1 MGRPGV
7 DRTAMP
13 RNERQQLRAGLGFTS
28 LWIIGL
34 GVFTAYP
41 VFASLYYSFCDYS
54 ILKSP
59 VWCGLENYQQLAQDG
74 LFWKSLRNT
83 LFYAG
88 LSVPLG
94 TAMALGL
101 AMLLNHD
108 VKGKSVYRLLFFMPS
123 IVPVVASAMLW
134 LWIFNGEYGL
144 MNGFLNVFLKPFGL
158 HGPAWLAD
166 PTWSKPALIIMSLW
180 GTGNAM
186 VIYLAG
192 LQNVPQELYEAAE
205 IDGASAWQRF
215 RHVTLPVIAPVVAFN
230 GIMALISAMQ
240 LFAQAYIMSEAAN
253 GNGNASDG
261 NPARSTL
268 FYTIY
273 LFSTAFQDLRMGYA
287 SAMAYIL
294 FLITAALTWLA
305 ARFSRGHYEDAL

>member
-1 MGRPGV
+1 MTRSERKRL
-7 DRTAMP
+7 RT
-13 RNERQQLRAGLGFTS
+13 GIGFTS
-28 LWIIGL
+28 LWIVGL
-34 GVFTAYP
+34 AAFTAYP
-41 VFASLYYSFCDYS
+41 VIASLFYSFCDYS

-59 VWCGLENYQQLAQDG
+59 VWCGLENYQQLLQDG

-94 TAMALGL
+94 TAVALGL
-101 AMLLNHD
+101 AVLLNHD
-108 VKGKSVYRLLFFMPS
+108 VRGKATYRLLFFMPS

-134 LWIFNGEYGL
+134 LWIFNGQYGL
-144 MNGFLNVFLKPFGL
+144 MNGFLNVFLSPLGL

-166 PTWSKPALIIMSLW
+166 PSWSKPALVIMSLW
-180 GTGNAM
+180 GTGNAV

-192 LQNVPQELYEAAE
+192 LQNVPRELYEAAE

-215 RHVTLPVIAPVVAFN
+215 IHVTLPAIAPVVAFN
-230 GIMALISAMQ
+230 AIMALIGAMQ

-253 GNGNASDG
+253 GNGSASDG
-261 NPARSTL
+261 NPERSTL

-294 FLITAALTWLA
+294 FIVTAALTWIA
-305 ARFSRGHYEDAL
+305 ARFSRGRYEDAV

>member
-1 MGRPGV
+1 MTR
-7 DRTAMP
+7 AEKKQM
-13 RNERQQLRAGLGFTS
+13 RAGLGFTS
-28 LWIIGL
+28 LWILGL
-34 GVFTAYP
+34 LAFTAYP
-41 VFASLYYSFCDYS
+41 VAASLYYSFCDYS

-59 VWCGLENYQQLAQDG
+59 VWCGLENYQQLVHDS

-94 TAMALGL
+94 TALALGL
-101 AMLLNHD
+101 AILLNCE
-108 VKGKSVYRLLFFMPS
+108 VRGRSFFRLLFFMPS

-144 MNGFLNVFLKPFGL
+144 MNGVLNPLLAPFGL

-166 PTWSKPALIIMSLW
+166 PTWSKPALIIMSFW

-192 LQNVPQELYEAAE
+192 LQNVPHELYEAAE
-205 IDGASAWQRF
+205 IDGASPWQRF
-215 RHVTLPVIAPVVAFN
+215 RHVTLPTIAPVVAFN
-230 GIMALISAMQ
+230 AIMALIGAMQ

-261 NPARSTL
+261 NPERSTL
-268 FYTIY
+268 FYSIY
-273 LFSTAFQDLRMGYA
+273 LFSTAFQDIRMGYA

-294 FLITAALTWLA
+294 FLVTALLTWVA
-305 ARFSRGHYEDAL
+305 ARLSRGSADDAL

>member
-1 MGRPGV
+1 MTR
-7 DRTAMP
+7 AEKKQM
-13 RNERQQLRAGLGFTS
+13 RAGLGFTS
-28 LWIIGL
+28 LWILGL
-34 GVFTAYP
+34 LAFTAYP
-41 VFASLYYSFCDYS
+41 VAASLYYSFCDYS

-59 VWCGLENYQQLAQDG
+59 VWCGLENYQQLVHDS

-94 TAMALGL
+94 TALALGL
-101 AMLLNHD
+101 AILLNCE
-108 VKGKSVYRLLFFMPS
+108 VRGRSFFRLLFFMPS

-144 MNGFLNVFLKPFGL
+144 MNGVLNPLLAPFGL

-166 PTWSKPALIIMSLW
+166 PTWSKPALIIMSFW

-192 LQNVPQELYEAAE
+192 LQNVPHELYEAAE
-205 IDGASAWQRF
+205 IDGASPWQRF
-215 RHVTLPVIAPVVAFN
+215 RHVTLPTIAPVVAFN
-230 GIMALISAMQ
+230 AIMALIGAMQ

-261 NPARSTL
+261 NPERSTL
-268 FYTIY
+268 FYSIY
-273 LFSTAFQDLRMGYA
+273 LFSTAFQDIRMGYA

-294 FLITAALTWLA
+294 FLVTALLTWVA
-305 ARFSRGHYEDAL
+305 ARLARGSADDAL

>member
-1 MGRPGV
+1 V
-7 DRTAMP
+7 
-13 RNERQQLRAGLGFTS
+13 
-28 LWIIGL
+28 
-34 GVFTAYP
+34 
-41 VFASLYYSFCDYS
+41 
-54 ILKSP
+54 
-59 VWCGLENYQQLAQDG
+59 
-74 LFWKSLRNT
+74 
-83 LFYAG
+83 
-88 LSVPLG
+88 
-94 TAMALGL
+94 ALGL
-101 AMLLNHD
+101 AVLLNCE
-108 VKGKSVYRLLFFMPS
+108 VRGRSTYRLLFFMPS

-144 MNGFLNVFLKPFGL
+144 MNGFLNPLLSPFGL
-158 HGPAWLAD
+158 RAPTWLAD
-166 PTWSKPALIIMSLW
+166 PAWSKPALVIMSLW

-192 LQNVPQELYEAAE
+192 LQNVPGELYEAAA

-215 RHVTLPVIAPVVAFN
+215 CKVTLPAIAPVVAFN
-230 GIMALISAMQ
+230 AIIGIIGAMQ

-261 NPARSTL
+261 NPERSTL

-294 FLITAALTWLA
+294 FLITALLTWVA
-305 ARFSRGHYEDAL
+305 ARLSRGRNEDSI

>member
-1 MGRPGV
+1 M
-7 DRTAMP
+7 T
-13 RNERQQLRAGLGFTS
+13 RNEKKQLKAGLGFTS

-34 GVFTAYP
+34 ATFTAYP
-41 VFASLYYSFCDYS
+41 VIASFYYSFCDYS

-59 VWCGLENYQQLAQDG
+59 VWCGLENYQQLLQDG

-94 TAMALGL
+94 TGVALGL

-134 LWIFNGEYGL
+134 LWIFNGQYGL
-144 MNGFLNVFLKPFGL
+144 MNGFLNLFLAPFGF

-166 PTWSKPALIIMSLW
+166 PAWSKPALIIMSFW
-180 GTGNAM
+180 SVGNAM

-192 LQNVPQELYEAAE
+192 LQNVPLELYEAAE

-215 RHVTLPVIAPVVAFN
+215 RYVTLPSILPVIVFN
-230 GIMALISAMQ
+230 GIMALIGAMQ
-240 LFAQAYIMSEAAN
+240 LFAQAYIMSEGAN

-294 FLITAALTWLA
+294 FVVTAVLTWLA
-305 ARFSRGHYEDAL
+305 TRLTRGQDAP

>member
-1 MGRPGV
+1 MTRSERKRL
-7 DRTAMP
+7 RT
-13 RNERQQLRAGLGFTS
+13 GIGFTS
-28 LWIIGL
+28 LWIVGL
-34 GVFTAYP
+34 AAFTAYP
-41 VFASLYYSFCDYS
+41 VIASLFYSFCDYS

-59 VWCGLENYQQLAQDG
+59 VWCGLENYQQLLQDG

-94 TAMALGL
+94 TAVALAL
-101 AMLLNHD
+101 AVLLNHD
-108 VKGKSVYRLLFFMPS
+108 VKGKATYRLLFFMPS

-134 LWIFNGEYGL
+134 LWIFNGQYGL
-144 MNGFLNVFLKPFGL
+144 MNGFLNVFLSPLGL

-166 PTWSKPALIIMSLW
+166 PSWSKPALVIMSLW
-180 GTGNAM
+180 GTGNAV

-192 LQNVPQELYEAAE
+192 LQNVPRELYEAAE

-215 RHVTLPVIAPVVAFN
+215 IHVTLPAIAPVVAFN
-230 GIMALISAMQ
+230 AIMALIGAMQ

-253 GNGNASDG
+253 GNGSASDG
-261 NPARSTL
+261 NPERSTL

-294 FLITAALTWLA
+294 FIVTAALTWIA
-305 ARFSRGHYEDAL
+305 ARFSRGRYEDAV

>member
-1 MGRPGV
+1 MTR
-7 DRTAMP
+7 DEKKR
-13 RNERQQLRAGLGFTS
+13 LRAGLGFTS
-28 LWIIGL
+28 LWIVGL
-34 GVFTAYP
+34 AAFTAYP
-41 VFASLYYSFCDYS
+41 VVASLYYSFCDYS

-59 VWCGLENYQQLAQDG
+59 VWCGLENYVQLAQDG

-94 TAMALGL
+94 TVVALGL
-101 AMLLNHD
+101 AVLLNCEMR
-108 VKGKSVYRLLFFMPS
+108 GKSAYRLLFFMPS
-123 IVPVVASAMLW
+123 IVPIVASSMLW
-134 LWIFNGEYGL
+134 LWIFNGQYGL
-144 MNGFLNVFLKPFGL
+144 MNGFLTLFLRPLGL
-158 HGPAWLAD
+158 SGPAWLAD
-166 PTWSKPALIIMSLW
+166 PAWSKPALVIMSLW
-180 GTGNAM
+180 STGNAV

-192 LQNVPQELYEAAE
+192 LQNVPMELYEAAE

-215 RHVTLPVIAPVVAFN
+215 RHITLPTIAPVVTFN
-230 GIMALISAMQ
+230 AIMALIGAMQ
-240 LFAQAYIMSEAAN
+240 LFAQAYIMSEGAN

-294 FLITAALTWLA
+294 FVITAVLTWVA
-305 ARFSRGHYEDAL
+305 ARLTRGGDAA